1 MQTTRRKPQTDQAD
15 QTRERILEAAEA
27 EFSRLGFEGAGMKGI
42 AVAAGVSQGL
52 LHYHFGTKDGLY
64 AAVIERRSAM
74 INAARH
80 ALLDAVDLAAPGAV
94 DAVFRAM
101 LEPPLGP
108 EGGGQV
114 YARIFAS
121 LAIGR
126 DRDQELVRRHYD
138 ATALRFIAALQAAE
152 PRASREVASWA
163 YSFALGALTGTVS
176 RDGRPGRLMGRKP
189 GRRQTGTAELV
200 RRLTAHATGG
210 FYALIEEQERSSN

>member
-1 MQTTRRKPQTDQAD
+1 MVAPQVKPQTAD
-15 QTRERILEAAEA
+15 HTRERILAAAEG

-80 ALLDAVDLAAPGAV
+80 DLLDAVDLVAP
-94 DAVFRAM
+94 DAVEAIFRAVF
-101 LEPPLGP
+101 EPPLGP

-121 LAIGR
+121 LAVGPE
-126 DRDQELVRRHYD
+126 RDQDLVRRHYD
-138 ATALRFIAALQAAE
+138 ATALRFIDAIQIAE
-152 PRASREVASWA
+152 PRADREVATWA
-163 YSFALGALTGTVS
+163 YSFAIGALIGTVN

-189 GRRQTGTAELV
+189 DDRQTATGELV
-200 RRLTAHATGG
+200 RRLAAHATGG
-210 FYALIEEQERSSN
+210 LYALIEEQHSQST